1 MKYKLILSIMVGI
14 LLIAGAFA
22 IGEMMRSDATIS
34 LDRKKAQIV
43 TRDLK
48 DINIYPTTC
57 KDRTVT
63 EESTDG
69 KGLPIITT
77 KIYYD
82 CITAINYLDAYY
94 RDLYFTVSAEE
105 YNKDIAPARDKVIKE
120 ALDLYAT
127 QVLAQ
132 QKDNEKS
139 PSDKLGGGSVII
151 TEDRA

>member
-1 MKYKLILSIMVGI
+1 MKYKILLSIMVGI

-34 LDRKKAQIV
+34 LDREKAQIV

-57 KDRTVT
+57 KDRTAI

-69 KGLPIITT
+69 KGKPINITKT
-77 KIYYD
+77 YYD
-82 CITAINYLDAYY
+82 CMTAINYKDAYY
-94 RDLYFTVSAEE
+94 RDLYFTLTAEE

-132 QKDNEKS
+132 QEDKRKS

-151 TEDRA
+151 TEDRI